1 MSNADISPESVPPTE
16 EDTGSWWRSR
26 RRLLYWG
33 GGLVLLV
40 GFILGALF
48 VPTPYVLLGPGSVR
62 SAEDRVE
69 ISGAETFSD
78 DTDVLFTTVHIE
90 DATLFGLLRGNL
102 DDAMKI
108 STRDEM
114 FPQGRDET
122 REINQHAMDFSK
134 LIATREALLALGADA
149 EYSADGALVVD
160 VVDDGPAD
168 GVLKQGDVIVAVDG
182 ETVNLPTEL
191 TEPLSK
197 KEVGTPVQLTIER
210 RSMAEGES
218 ASDSVETLS
227 ETVVLGASEDDPTRP
242 ILGINVQPLSPRVE
256 SSVNVEVDS
265 GKVTGP
271 SAGLAWSLAVV
282 DRLTEGSLTGD
293 RDVAVT
299 GEILPGGEI
308 GQIGGIAQKVAT
320 VKRNGVD
327 VFLYPASTPASE
339 VTEMERIAD
348 GEVELVPVATL
359 SEALDFLDPD
369 GSVRASSSI

>member
-1 MSNADISPESVPPTE
+1 M
-16 EDTGSWWRSR
+16 
-26 RRLLYWG
+26 
-33 GGLVLLV
+33 
-40 GFILGALF
+40 
-48 VPTPYVLLGPGSVR
+48 
-62 SAEDRVE
+62 
-69 ISGAETFSD
+69 
-78 DTDVLFTTVHIE
+78 
-90 DATLFGLLRGNL
+90 
-102 DDAMKI
+102 
-108 STRDEM
+108 
-114 FPQGRDET
+114 
-122 REINQHAMDFSK
+122 
-134 LIATREALLALGADA
+134 
-149 EYSADGALVVD
+149 
-160 VVDDGPAD
+160 
-168 GVLKQGDVIVAVDG
+168 
-182 ETVNLPTEL
+182 
-191 TEPLSK
+191 
-197 KEVGTPVQLTIER
+197 
-210 RSMAEGES
+210 
-218 ASDSVETLS
+218 
-227 ETVVLGASEDDPTRP
+227 
-242 ILGINVQPLSPRVE
+242 
-256 SSVNVEVDS
+256 NVEVDS